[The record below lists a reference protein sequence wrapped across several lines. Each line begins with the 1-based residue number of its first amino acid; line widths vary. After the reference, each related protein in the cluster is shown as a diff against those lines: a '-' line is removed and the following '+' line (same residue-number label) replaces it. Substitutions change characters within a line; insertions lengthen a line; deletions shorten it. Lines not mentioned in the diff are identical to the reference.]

1 MAMPRRLILVRHGE
15 SVGNQVHDMER
26 RGYKDVYSAQF
37 CEQPAHLWRLT
48 ERGVAQAKIAGQW
61 LRENM
66 DVGAIE
72 GFFTSDYTRAKETAG
87 HLGIPGAL
95 WKKHPYLHERS
106 WGLLENLSDEQK
118 WESYEKDMQ
127 QREVNPFYWRPPR
140 GESMVNVLM
149 RSDRVFGT
157 LHREYSES
165 TVIMVEHGDVA
176 MSQIILLEKM
186 SAYRY
191 EQLRRTKD
199 SLDKINNC
207 QIIIYSRENPETG
220 ELEPYLNWKFS
231 ICPWNPE
238 LSRNIWQQIERPVFT
253 NEELLADAELSPL
266 LVHSPCYQLA
276 LA

>member
-1 MAMPRRLILVRHGE
+1 
-15 SVGNQVHDMER
+15 
-26 RGYKDVYSAQF
+26 
-37 CEQPAHLWRLT
+37 
-48 ERGVAQAKIAGQW
+48 
-61 LRENM
+61 
-66 DVGAIE
+66 
-72 GFFTSDYTRAKETAG
+72 
-87 HLGIPGAL
+87 
-95 WKKHPYLHERS
+95 
-106 WGLLENLSDEQK
+106 
-118 WESYEKDMQ
+118 
-127 QREVNPFYWRPPR
+127 
-140 GESMVNVLM
+140 
-149 RSDRVFGT
+149 
-157 LHREYSES
+157 
-165 TVIMVEHGDVA
+165 

-220 ELEPYLNWKFS
+220 ELESYLNWKFS
-231 ICPWNPE
+231 ICPWNPK